1 MTGLKP
7 VSAGPNV
14 LTALDAAARIKD
26 GSLTSEQ
33 LVAACID
40 QIEETDPDVLAWK
53 WRDSEASLEE
63 ARELDRLRRFGKP
76 LGALHGVP
84 VGVKD
89 IIDTEGVP
97 TERGTPLFA
106 GRIPSRNAFL
116 VDRLRD
122 AGTVMLGKTVT
133 TELAFMNP
141 AETRNPHDASRSPG
155 GSSSG
160 SAASVAHFQVP
171 AAIGSQTNGSVIR
184 PASFCGVFGFKPT
197 RGTIS
202 TKGVLETCP
211 NLDQVGVFGRT
222 LEDVAALADAIS
234 GYDSRDI
241 KSHPRP
247 KPRILD
253 GCRSEVPVE
262 PVFAWFEP
270 GYFGRLADDVRQ
282 GLEDVLAL
290 LGKQVERIPVPDGFD
305 DLVEVHRRIMEFE
318 LFTSLGTSVFDNRGI
333 ISSAMLQAVDRG
345 SKVTENEYRDALAAK
360 ARAEQYFNLFFR
372 DYDAIIAPSAAGEA
386 PPAEQGTG
394 DPVFCTVWTLCG
406 LPALNVPIL
415 SGAAGLPVGLQLIA
429 GRDEDDRLL
438 RTARW
443 LIAALFED
451 EGS

>member
-1 MTGLKP
+1 M
-7 VSAGPNV
+7 
-14 LTALDAAARIKD
+14 
-26 GSLTSEQ
+26 
-33 LVAACID
+33 
-40 QIEETDPDVLAWK
+40 
-53 WRDSEASLEE
+53 
-63 ARELDRLRRFGKP
+63 
-76 LGALHGVP
+76 
-84 VGVKD
+84 KD
-89 IIDTEGVP
+89 IIDTKGVP
-97 TERGTPLFA
+97 TECGTPMFA
-106 GRIPSRNAFL
+106 GRTPSSNAFL

-141 AETRNPHDASRSPG
+141 AETRNPHNVSRSPG

-160 SAASVAHFQVP
+160 SAASVAHFQVS

-184 PASFCGVFGFKPT
+184 PASFCGVFGLKPT

-234 GYDSRDI
+234 GYDCRDI
-241 KSHPRP
+241 KSHARP
-247 KPRILD
+247 KPRMLD

-270 GYFGRLADDVRQ
+270 GYFDRLADDARQ

-318 LFTSLGTSVFDNRGI
+318 LFTGLGPNIFENRGI
-333 ISSAMLQAVDRG
+333 ISSAMLQAIDRG
-345 SKVTENEYRDALAAK
+345 GKITDTEYRDALAAK
-360 ARAEQYFNLFFR
+360 ARAEQYFELFFR

-386 PPAEQGTG
+386 PPVEQGTG

-443 LIAALFED
+443 LIATLFED
-451 EGS
+451 EES